1 MKTEQ
6 IIILIVSFFLG
17 MLLLNMIKNVC
28 GCELKEGFQ
37 ENRFTDAE
45 CADTAAPGDCE
56 AVAYCNRKAINSTK
70 WTGDP
75 GVCGGDGDVAIP
87 IGGEAPA
94 TNMCG
99 EALHNGNCT
108 LSNDKKLDEALA
120 TIFHYKPLC
129 PKPQSLCAS
138 DDWDSIKKKCSKG
151 MTFEE
156 WKTLAADSFTN
167 INDCQTAG
175 ERYTATGAKWLED
188 MGSDG
193 LQFCNYDLP
202 DTLAKWTQSGASNS
216 VTTADLIESTKR
228 AQECIDNRT
237 RATDSCVECAEGA
250 EGKECTG
257 RVQEGETVGVYACAC
272 PVGWGGE
279 NCRTQC
285 VGQWDKGLS
294 TCPTPIQV
302 CPAGGPPTVAPN
314 WTHAP
319 GCAPTA
325 APAPAPAPAPC
336 PCTPPAQC
344 SDYWGADGACAN
356 HYGGDEDACNGTTDC
371 AGKCCYV
378 DGEAGAVCD
387 NPLEDDGGKN
397 RCAEGLVCG
406 GDQSGGWSCQSAPA
420 PAPSCTLPKR
430 GSLAGYVLPG
440 EGMACSVL
448 TAGSIVC
455 DDTRMPTCADGYIL
469 APEGVAASCPAGGAP
484 LTLSGCGDAPS
495 CTIPITAETGYVIGD
510 MSCDNMQSGSINC
523 NTLHTCAEGYTG
535 EPTLSDVTCLEN
547 GAPLTLSG
555 CDASE
560 VGAGG
565 GGGKCLA
572 KGKDGSDLT
581 TEGGEE
587 AQCVIRTYS
596 PAAQG
601 YGMSDDAPLYSSD
614 HYDPYFNKDN
624 TPSMSMDDMAADPDA
639 QMPDVVEGVWDVT
652 YITNPDQC
660 GNILNSAA
668 KDPDNLQERNGK
680 TWCAPEI
687 NECLEELTT
696 GTEDCS
702 DGSRDDAGWCPHM
715 QILATPERR
724 AFIDF
729 EKFFTGRSGESLT
742 APLVESCEWQPGGR

>member
-17 MLLLNMIKNVC
+17 MLLLNVVKNVC

-37 ENRFTDAE
+37 GADFVECTEASPGDCDAVTTCNQQLINSGRWTGDGVCRLGNDE
-45 CADTAAPGDCE
+45 IPIGNAAPG
-56 AVAYCNRKAINSTK
+56 STICDAK
-70 WTGDP
+70 FHEGL
-75 GVCGGDGDVAIP
+75 CKF
-87 IGGEAPA
+87 
-94 TNMCG
+94 TND
-99 EALHNGNCT
+99 LTFN
-108 LSNDKKLDEALA
+108 EALA
-120 TIFHYKPLC
+120 KEKGKKPIC
-129 PKPQSLCAS
+129 PRPQSLCKRDGDVWS
-138 DDWDSIKKKCSKG
+138 GGKCSRG
-151 MTFEE
+151 EMTFEE
-156 WKTLAADSFTN
+156 WKELAASSFTN

-193 LQFCNYDLP
+193 LSFCNYDLP
-202 DTLAKWTQSGASNS
+202 DTSAKWAQSGEGEG
-216 VTTADLIESTKR
+216 VDFTARLIESTKR

-285 VGQWDKGLS
+285 VGKWDKGLS
-294 TCPTPIQV
+294 TCPAPVQV

-314 WTHAP
+314 WTHEP

-325 APAPAPAPAPC
+325 APSQAPAPAPC
-336 PCTPPAQC
+336 PCTPPVQC

-356 HYGGDEDACNGTTDC
+356 HYGADEDTCNGTTDC

-378 DGEAGAVCD
+378 DGEEGAVCD
-387 NPLEDDGGKN
+387 NPTEDAAGGKN

-406 GDQSGGWSCQSAPA
+406 GGDQSGGWTCQLAPA
-420 PAPSCTLPKR
+420 PAPSCTIP
-430 GSLAGYVLPG
+430 
-440 EGMACSVL
+440 L
-448 TAGSIVC
+448 TAQ
-455 DDTRMPTCADGYIL
+455 
-469 APEGVAASCPAGGAP
+469 
-484 LTLSGCGDAPS
+484 
-495 CTIPITAETGYVIGD
+495 TGYVIGD

-535 EPTLSDVTCLEN
+535 EPTLSDVTCLEK

-555 CDASE
+555 CSPIGDGGGAAS
-560 VGAGG
+560 GG

-572 KGKDGSDLT
+572 KGKGGSDLT
-581 TEGGEE
+581 TAGVCTDPADATDEAECVGEWTAPEE

-596 PAAQG
+596 PAAQR
-601 YGMSDDAPLYSSD
+601 YEMPDEAPLYSSD
-614 HYDPYFNKDN
+614 HYDAYFTSAN
-624 TPSMSMDDMAADPDA
+624 TPSMAMDEMAADPDA
-639 QMPDVVEGVWDVT
+639 QMPDVAEGVWDVT

-680 TWCAPEI
+680 TWCDPSI
-687 NECLEELTT
+687 DDCLENQL
-696 GTEDCS
+696 GSEDCS
-702 DGSRDDAGWCPHM
+702 DGPRDADGWCPHM

-729 EKFFTGRSGESLT
+729 EKFFTGRPGESLT
-742 APLVESCEWQPGGR
+742 APLVESCEWHPGGR